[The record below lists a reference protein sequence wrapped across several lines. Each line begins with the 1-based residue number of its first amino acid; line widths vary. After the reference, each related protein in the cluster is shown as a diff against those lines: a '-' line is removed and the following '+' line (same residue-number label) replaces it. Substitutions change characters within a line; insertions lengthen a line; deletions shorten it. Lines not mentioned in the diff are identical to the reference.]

1 MMFTVSFDPGS
12 LEALARLAGFGVLLN
27 PNIQASLTEA
37 GTLLTNAAVANTWQV
52 FANPTGELASTIYPW
67 LVSPSQMEIRA
78 GSPYGRRREEGFSG
92 MTDSLGR
99 TYTNDPG
106 KPYMRPALDDNA
118 EAVKQLIAEAVQ
130 VTLTE
135 LGV

>member
-1 MMFTVSFDPGS
+1 MFTVSFDTGGLES
-12 LEALARLAGFGVLLN
+12 LTRLAGFGVLLN
-27 PNIQASLTEA
+27 PNIQAALTEA

-52 FANPTGELASTIYPW
+52 FANPIGELASTIYPW
-67 LVSPSQMEIRA
+67 LVSPSEMEVRA
-78 GSPYGRRREEGFSG
+78 DSPYARRREEGFSG

-99 TYTNDPG
+99 YYPEDRA

-118 EAVKQLIAEAVQ
+118 EAVKQLIAEAVA

-135 LGV
+135 LGG